1 MENTKDDIEN
11 SDTSDRCPECSQK
24 TNNILYNYSIWKDGP
39 FNTTDSVNLWNIDNP
54 DGIGIATNILP
65 FVAPEVLRGGE
76 FTKAADIYGF
86 GMFMLEI
93 ISGGAPFADRDYD
106 LH

>member
-54 DGIGIATNILP
+54 DGIGIAT
-65 FVAPEVLRGGE
+65 
-76 FTKAADIYGF
+76 K
-86 GMFMLEI
+86 
-93 ISGGAPFADRDYD
+93 
-106 LH
+106 